1 MLVVWYLL
9 FSFQLLHMIQQTH
22 FNLIGVCNVINTKGS
37 NNTLLLGK
45 TKNSKMTFHFNLHQ
59 VYLTQVS
66 PISFEYLFIKIM
78 AKKSSFIC
86 LHKRRFLYIIKKI
99 FLLLNS
105 QCLSLGARPPSLPTT
120 LTEGPGGPGRPTSP
134 FFPARPYS
142 KTKLGYG

>member
-66 PISFEYLFIKIM
+66 PISFDFADNMFKEDFADIYIYL
-78 AKKSSFIC
+78 IC
-86 LHKRRFLYIIKKI
+86 RTATAL
-99 FLLLNS
+99 
-105 QCLSLGARPPSLPTT
+105 T
-120 LTEGPGGPGRPTSP
+120 LVNT
-134 FFPARPYS
+134 
-142 KTKLGYG
+142 